1 MNKTIL
7 NFTFYLCISLFA
19 FQCGAPEAPEILD
32 SQENNLQSEAD
43 IYIEDL
49 KTKDPAVND
58 VPDLELNESNII
70 YTELQQELF
79 DTRLDVKNL
88 KALVAGLQKQLDTQA
103 DFDPSELWSSPF
115 SIYNQ
120 EVLLESGSVMYG
132 NIVYQDTE
140 IITLETLIGKI
151 NLNRPEVVR
160 IISHHPELAKEDSLE
175 SWNVNP
181 VIEDGSLLYEKPA
194 EVILYGSMFS
204 SVDVDGNQTLKGNL
218 KNVGGKR
225 ADFVKINITLFRD
238 WSSSLAPKTFTV
250 FVDGETQYLN
260 PSDSTAVS
268 RNSLSP
274 KALAP
279 FELIVPQSFG
289 TVMSWTYEI
298 DYEEYEK

>member
-7 NFTFYLCISLFA
+7 NFIFYLCISLFA
-19 FQCGAPEAPEILD
+19 FQCGASETPEIID
-32 SQENNLQSEAD
+32 PQEHSQPSEAD
-43 IYIEDL
+43 MYIDEL
-49 KTKDPAVND
+49 KTKKPAIND
-58 VPDLELNESNII
+58 VPDLEINESNILV
-70 YTELQQELF
+70 TEIQQELF
-79 DTRLDVKNL
+79 DTRLDLKNL
-88 KALVAGLQKQLDTQA
+88 KALVAGLQKQLDAET

-132 NIVYQDTE
+132 NIIYQDRE
-140 IITLETLIGKI
+140 IITLETIIGKI

-160 IISHHPELAKEDSLE
+160 IISHHPELAKEDPLE

-218 KNVGGKR
+218 KNIGGKR

-238 WSSSLAPKTFTV
+238 WSSSLEPKTFTV

-260 PSDSTAVS
+260 ASDSTMVS
-268 RNSLSP
+268 RNTISP
-274 KALAP
+274 KAFAP
-279 FELIVPQSFG
+279 FELIVPKSFG